1 MSEVF
6 DYWRDENI
14 RLDKENMILREQA
27 ANASKTLDEILSGI
41 TKTLD
46 EIGTLLSEAVDLLA
60 ERARME
66 AE

>member
-27 ANASKTLDEILSGI
+27 AYLSKTLDEILSGI
-41 TKTLD
+41 TKTLE

-60 ERARME
+60 ERKE
-66 AE
+66 QG